1 MQLFG
6 KTKFKKITNFAL
18 NLKWKKFRKRTK
30 MHFRIIWIERIP
42 LLQVYFSYFIAKQ
55 GRIFKD
61 ICIKESSQFCSACSS
76 SGLIYYGPVSSSF
89 RRKRPRANYF
99 IIPGG
104 NFPRGQLSPGGIVWG
119 EIFLGG
125 NYPRGQLS
133 ARQFSSGAIVLEHPL
148 LCLKLYGFCLKKNK
162 SEIIS
167 GEIPCFA
174 LSVSFA
180 IYFPEFSVITD
191 FFNI

>member
-61 ICIKESSQFCSACSS
+61 ICIKESTQFCSACSS

-89 RRKRPRANYF
+89 RRKRPCANYF
-99 IIPGG
+99 IIIIYYEVFLHFFL
-104 NFPRGQLSPGGIVWG
+104 NQFFQKIVFFAFWREKIRRHLVKG
-119 EIFLGG
+119 
-125 NYPRGQLS
+125 
-133 ARQFSSGAIVLEHPL
+133 VLL
-148 LCLKLYGFCLKKNK
+148 
-162 SEIIS
+162 
-167 GEIPCFA
+167 
-174 LSVSFA
+174 
-180 IYFPEFSVITD
+180 
-191 FFNI
+191 

>member
-1 MQLFG
+1 MARG
-6 KTKFKKITNFAL
+6 
-18 NLKWKKFRKRTK
+18 
-30 MHFRIIWIERIP
+30 
-42 LLQVYFSYFIAKQ
+42 
-55 GRIFKD
+55 
-61 ICIKESSQFCSACSS
+61 
-76 SGLIYYGPVSSSF
+76 
-89 RRKRPRANYF
+89 
-99 IIPGG
+99 GG
-104 NFPRGQLSPGGIVWG
+104 NFPRGQLSPGEIVWG

-133 ARQFSSGAIVLEHPL
+133 GRQFSSGGIVLEHPL
-148 LCLKLYGFCLKKNK
+148 LCLKLYGFYLKKNK

-174 LSVSFA
+174 LSISFA